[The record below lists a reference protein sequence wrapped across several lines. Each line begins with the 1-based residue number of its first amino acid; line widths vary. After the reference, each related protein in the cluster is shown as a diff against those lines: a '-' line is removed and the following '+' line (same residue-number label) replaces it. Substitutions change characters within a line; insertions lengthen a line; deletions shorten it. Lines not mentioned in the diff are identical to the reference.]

1 MAIKQHSKM
10 IIKRSTVSG
19 EVPILGPSTDH
30 ADGTWP
36 VNGIYTGEF
45 FYNIPDNRLWIG
57 GEDDIVEIPLSQVFE
72 MTYAEAQ
79 LQKNIDGSPS
89 GDGLVIGAI
98 YKITDRGNNG
108 LILTA
113 IALDKFSN
121 YCDELVASPEEHI
134 PALYDFD
141 NDVLTYPCECGGIIM
156 GVLNQA
162 GSNDPT
168 AVLGKN
174 DFGTPTW
181 TRINTGIYTLTING
195 AFPDPTKLYFSYTPG
210 DPAGPPDTMLYM
222 DWYWI
227 DVNTIGFYSK
237 VLLVPSSPGSSGV
250 PDDDRL
256 NNTHF
261 KIERFI

>member
-1 MAIKQHSKM
+1 MAIVQHSKM
-10 IIKRSTVSG
+10 IQKRSTVSG
-19 EVPILGPSTDH
+19 EVPVLGPSTDH
-30 ADGTWP
+30 ADGTWTAL
-36 VNGIYTGEF
+36 GIYTGEF

-57 GEDDIVEIPLSQVFE
+57 GEDDVIELFVPQVFE

-79 LQKNIDGSPS
+79 ALKDIDGSPA
-89 GDGLVIGAI
+89 GDGLIIGAI
-98 YKITDRGNNG
+98 YKITDKGDDG

-121 YCDELVASPEEHI
+121 YCDEIIASPVSHI

-141 NDVLTYPCECGGIIM
+141 NDILTYPCECGGIIM
-156 GVLNQA
+156 GVLNQS

-168 AVLGKN
+168 AILGKN

-181 TRINTGIYTLTING
+181 NRINTGIYTLTING

-210 DPAGPPDTMLYM
+210 NPTGDEDSMLYM

-237 VLLVPSSPGSSGV
+237 VLLITGSPSSSGV

-256 NNTHF
+256 VNTNF